1 MESINPAVTDKSI
14 YLYCFF
20 EGPASI
26 PPERGVNEK
35 SDTFVLS
42 ERDVCALASESPFS
56 DCSGDDLN
64 ERLRDLKWL
73 TPRVLRHDELIRYVM
88 KTRPVIPVKFG
99 AVFNS
104 CERVQEIMRR
114 GYDEFHD
121 YLNFIRDKE
130 EWGVKVYFNENT
142 CMKAVESSN
151 DLILELDRK
160 SSRATPGNAYFIKK
174 KRDNL
179 LLRETLCLQNN
190 LSDEI
195 YRQIA
200 PHCVDARKNKSLSKE
215 ATGKKEKMTLN
226 AAFLIERNEAGF
238 FKRKIDSMAAFYKS
252 QGVLI
257 EISGPWPPYNFCPE
271 FEVVREV
278 YVV

>member
-1 MESINPAVTDKSI
+1 MESMKAAETDKGI

-26 PPERGVNEK
+26 PPEKGVNEK
-35 SDTFVLS
+35 NDTFVLS
-42 ERDVCALASESPFS
+42 EREVCALASESPFC
-56 DCSGDDLN
+56 DYGGDGLAS
-64 ERLRDLKWL
+64 LRDLKWL

-99 AVFNS
+99 AVFTN
-104 CERVQEIMRR
+104 CEGVREIMRR

-121 YLNFIRDKE
+121 FLDFIRDKE
-130 EWGVKVYFNENT
+130 EWGVKVYFNEKS
-142 CMKAVESSN
+142 CKKAVESSS
-151 DLILELDRK
+151 DMIMELDRQ
-160 SSRATPGNAYFIKK
+160 SSRATPGNAFFIRK
-174 KRDNL
+174 KRENL

-195 YRQIA
+195 FRQIA
-200 PHCVDARKNKSLSKE
+200 PQCVDARRNKLLGKE

-226 AAFLIERNEAGF
+226 AAFLLEQTEVAF
-238 FKRKIDSMAAFYKS
+238 FTQKIDNMAAFYKP

-271 FEVVREV
+271 FEVVVNREP
-278 YVV
+278 